1 MARLIDA
8 DVNREEFKKILCCTL
23 NDCSITTKKKFN
35 LIMTAFD
42 DMPTA
47 YDVEKVV
54 EELEGEKSK
63 SIYDYDS
70 VIDVKSA
77 YSKAIDIVR
86 KGGVK

>member
-1 MARLIDA
+1 MNMRLIDA
-8 DVNREEFKKILCCTL
+8 DSFIEYANKRLDIFADELTGMINEQ
-23 NDCSITTKKKFN
+23 
-35 LIMTAFD
+35 
-42 DMPTA
+42 PTA
-47 YDVEKVV
+47 YNVEKVV

-86 KGGVK
+86 EGGVE